1 LLICKHINSHL
12 GGEAMELEKLTQSIQ
27 SHEIKIAVIEK
38 DVDSIKD
45 KVADF
50 SDIKKAVIR
59 LTAILEAEK
68 SLQEKREKRDE
79 KFDKIYEEQL
89 IINERN
95 TNALEDITYNLKT
108 LNIKFNHMEENNI
121 IKIMPLIKKGLLYLL
136 LPFGFLSAGVFG
148 FVKFY
153 EWIKTG
159 IK

>member
-1 LLICKHINSHL
+1 
-12 GGEAMELEKLTQSIQ
+12 MELEKLTQSIQ

-108 LNIKFNHMEENNI
+108 LNISYEDF
-121 IKIMPLIKKGLLYLL
+121 IKEI
-136 LPFGFLSAGVFG
+136 
-148 FVKFY
+148 
-153 EWIKTG
+153 TC
-159 IK
+159 